1 MDNTKVAETS
11 RLRRIEGRHNSLL
24 KELRQAFHRGEL
36 TPTGEFAIEGFRVIE
51 EAVRSGLRFRA
62 VFVSE
67 AGQARA
73 AKLLPQIKSQV
84 ETVLIPD
91 KLFAGAV
98 PSDAPQGVAAL
109 VHVKPHTLDHL
120 IENTSGPLLV
130 VAGLQDP
137 GNLGTILR
145 SAEAFG
151 SAGVVLA
158 EGTVSLYN
166 SKVVRASAGSVFR
179 LAALKADL
187 KEVMEKLRSRSI
199 KLIATSS
206 HKGTALPKADLGC
219 KVAIFIGNEGAG
231 LDKKLIAEMDELI
244 MIPHSPRVESL
255 NAGIAASIILYES
268 ARQKTVL
275 TTETRSHGE
284 S

>member
-1 MDNTKVAETS
+1 MDNTRSADTS

-36 TPTGEFAIEGFRVIE
+36 TATGECAIEGFRVID
-51 EAVRSGLRFRA
+51 EAIRSGLRFRA

-67 AGQARA
+67 SGQARA

-91 KLFAGAV
+91 KLFASTV
-98 PSDAPQGVAAL
+98 PSEAPQGVAAL
-109 VHVKPHTLDHL
+109 VYVKPHTLDHL
-120 IENTSGPLLV
+120 IENASGPLLV
-130 VAGLQDP
+130 VTGLQDP

-151 SAGVVLA
+151 SAGVVLG

-187 KEVMEKLRSRSI
+187 KNVIEKLRARSI
-199 KLIATSS
+199 RLVATSS
-206 HKGTALPKADLGC
+206 HKGTALPKADLGG
-219 KVAIFIGNEGAG
+219 KTAIFIGNEGAG

-255 NAGIAASIILYES
+255 NAGIAASIILYEA
-268 ARQKTVL
+268 ARQKTV
-275 TTETRSHGE
+275 SPW
-284 S
+284 